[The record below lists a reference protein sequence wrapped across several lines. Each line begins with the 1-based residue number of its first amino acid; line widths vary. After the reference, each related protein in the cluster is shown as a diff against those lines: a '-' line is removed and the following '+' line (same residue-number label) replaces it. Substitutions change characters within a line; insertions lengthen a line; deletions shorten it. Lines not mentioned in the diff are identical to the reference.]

1 MRYVG
6 IISVLLCA
14 ACTASPAGGTL
25 EGVTEDA
32 FEYDAPTKNKAVD
45 TADDAGTPDEPAHG
59 RGPVEPPIRFVPSVD
74 ANAHLMARIDV
85 SDVHEHTFSRPGYY
99 NEAVPRLVHRV
110 LWPGER
116 PGAWPEH
123 AAWRSYCDTM
133 GYQLMEWDPAA
144 AAEAG
149 LQPSS
154 VRAQAFVAAHKA
166 GRPEIATQLTALAV
180 LARHGGFLIG
190 PRVSPPRLDGCS
202 FDLQDMGARQGLT
215 ITTNMRARR
224 VDGWSVYLTTAF
236 VAASP
241 KHPWVVAASAG
252 AASNTLALLHSD
264 HADLPGRYFAGNA
277 YLSRN
282 LAGIFSILPFTYL
295 QDIGMFPLD
304 FDLLSEDD
312 ALE

>member
-1 MRYVG
+1 
-6 IISVLLCA
+6 
-14 ACTASPAGGTL
+14 
-25 EGVTEDA
+25 
-32 FEYDAPTKNKAVD
+32 
-45 TADDAGTPDEPAHG
+45 
-59 RGPVEPPIRFVPSVD
+59 
-74 ANAHLMARIDV
+74 
-85 SDVHEHTFSRPGYY
+85 
-99 NEAVPRLVHRV
+99 
-110 LWPGER
+110 
-116 PGAWPEH
+116 
-123 AAWRSYCDTM
+123 
-133 GYQLMEWDPAA
+133 
-144 AAEAG
+144 
-149 LQPSS
+149 
-154 VRAQAFVAAHKA
+154 
-166 GRPEIATQLTALAV
+166 
-180 LARHGGFLIG
+180 
-190 PRVSPPRLDGCS
+190 
-202 FDLQDMGARQGLT
+202 
-215 ITTNMRARR
+215 MRARR